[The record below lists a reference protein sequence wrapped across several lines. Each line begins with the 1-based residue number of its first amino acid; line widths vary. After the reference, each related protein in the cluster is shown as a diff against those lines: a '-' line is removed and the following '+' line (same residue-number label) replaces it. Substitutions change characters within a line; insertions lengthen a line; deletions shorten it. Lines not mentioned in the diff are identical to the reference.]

1 MNTFNYTS
9 SLVILFSLI
18 QNFIEINNS
27 NYIFNI
33 IYLSTII
40 IFLLLKKYKKNYN
53 ISINIIVY
61 ISLFIS
67 NIYLFFYK
75 NNKEKILEG
84 NDNPSDLCK
93 DIANNNIPENMF
105 DVLNQSDCNK
115 TDVQPTTGTANSCPT
130 GVSPKN
136 EVEAD
141 ACSGIE
147 VIGDILNGG
156 NEGINNF
163 FNNVNKNCKPITCDE
178 TNGTDGTDKTNETG
192 ETVQSARTGETS

>member
-84 NDNPSDLCK
+84 NEDPSGLCEDNITKGNMSHLLR
-93 DIANNNIPENMF
+93 AN
-105 DVLNQSDCNK
+105 LCNK
-115 TDVQPTTGTANSCPT
+115 TDVQPTTGTADSCPT

-147 VIGDILNGG
+147 VIGNNEEIFKG

-163 FNNVNKNCKPITCDE
+163 FNNVMVNCSKPITCDE
-178 TNGTDGTDKTNETG
+178 TNGTDKTNETG
-192 ETVQSARTGETS
+192 ETV

>member
-84 NDNPSDLCK
+84 NEEPSDQCK
-93 DIANNNIPENMF
+93 RAVERNVSDGDLTPE
-105 DVLNQSDCNK
+105 LCNK
-115 TDVQPTTGTANSCPT
+115 TDVQPTTGTANSCSN
-130 GVSPKN
+130 GVSQN
-136 EVEAD
+136 SETIAD
-141 ACSGIE
+141 TCSGIE

-163 FNNVNKNCKPITCDE
+163 FNNVNKNCGAHEITCDE

-192 ETVQSARTGETS
+192 ETS

>member
-84 NDNPSDLCK
+84 NDDTGGLCE
-93 DIANNNIPENMF
+93 DITKGNMSHLLRSA
-105 DVLNQSDCNK
+105 VCYK
-115 TDVQPTTGTANSCPT
+115 KDVQPTTGTANSCPT

-136 EVEAD
+136 EAEANV
-141 ACSGIE
+141 CSDIE
-147 VIGDILNGG
+147 VMSLSLENIFKG

-163 FNNVNKNCKPITCDE
+163 FNNVNKKCKPPTCDE
-178 TNGTDGTDKTNETG
+178 TNETNGTNETN
-192 ETVQSARTGETS
+192 ETDEAVQPENR

>member
-84 NDNPSDLCK
+84 NKEPSDSDLCK
-93 DIANNNIPENMF
+93 GIANNNMSRLLRAT
-105 DVLNQSDCNK
+105 VCNK
-115 TDVQPTTGTANSCPT
+115 RDVQPTTGTANSCSN
-130 GVSPKN
+130 GVSQN
-136 EVEAD
+136 SETIAD
-141 ACSGIE
+141 TCSDIE

-163 FNNVNKNCKPITCDE
+163 FNNVNKHCGANEITCDE

-192 ETVQSARTGETS
+192 ETDRTM